1 MGLTKERAI
10 CYLNCV
16 FYQISRMLQQI
27 SSGKIFDSD
36 DIFLAPLNDYVFHAG
51 KRFAEWFMQGNSTQK
66 IGATH

>member
-1 MGLTKERAI
+1 
-10 CYLNCV
+10 
-16 FYQISRMLQQI
+16 MLQQI